1 MGLGFAYEKSPA
13 PTKSSGAEKMPLSA
27 MLAGHRKFGGG
38 HGSAS
43 RQRYQDARGARLE
56 RYVEGYACVYN
67 DAKDIA
73 MSVVRLTLLNGD
85 PLDLYDKP
93 SAVYPLTEGERG
105 AGGKS
110 IVLVDGKEFRVLES
124 IDSIKRRLE
133 TPTTANAAE
142 VESSSSRRA
151 LARTT

>member
-1 MGLGFAYEKSPA
+1 
-13 PTKSSGAEKMPLSA
+13 
-27 MLAGHRKFGGG
+27 
-38 HGSAS
+38 
-43 RQRYQDARGARLE
+43 
-56 RYVEGYACVYN
+56 
-67 DAKDIA
+67 

-124 IDSIKRRLE
+124 IDSIKRRFE
-133 TPTTANAAE
+133 TPTTVNAAE
-142 VESSSSRRA
+142 VGSP
-151 LARTT
+151 LADMRCPERPNG